1 MCWFYLFLQGM
12 VVAELS
18 LRAMAITGRKVVSIY
33 TIADLTGGSSL
44 ARALGSMWLLLQ
56 YSCLV
61 AQVSRGGDLL
71 ARSPLGLSHATSCGL
86 ITLCFHTLVFGLA
99 GQRRAGWLAESVN
112 NCMTAAFLVAMCVL
126 IYLGI
131 GHEAKLDRLL
141 RGDWRPVTFLSMAPL
156 MLQIMMFIQ
165 TVPTV
170 CAMLAGDRAKV
181 QLVVLLGS
189 LCPLLV
195 CLVWSAV
202 GLAMVPEN
210 IARHNADP
218 IDFLLNNRQGSG
230 SSLITN
236 AAILVACTAI
246 GTTIV
251 GIYLIVAQYF
261 DDLLGRKGSSS
272 QCLQQSQRAR
282 KALPV
287 PGQSMLSNLGD
298 GERDPAMRAGGVIPA
313 DAKTAGAN
321 REAYWWGD
329 IITGRLFVDRQGR
342 GWQDRLLSASAT
354 ILPPLFGAL
363 GGEQMYML
371 ALRFAGLPFCYAH
384 ASS

>member
-1 MCWFYLFLQGM
+1 M

-99 GQRRAGWLAESVN
+99 GQRRAGLLAESVN

-131 GHEAKLDRLL
+131 GHEAKVDRLL

-218 IDFLLNNRQGSG
+218 IDFLLHHRQGADSN
-230 SSLITN
+230 LIRK

-261 DDLLGRKGSSS
+261 DDLLGRSSSS
-272 QCLQQSQRAR
+272 QCLHREA
-282 KALPV
+282 
-287 PGQSMLSNLGD
+287 MLSNLGD
-298 GERDPAMRAGGVIPA
+298 GERDPATRTGGVIPA

-329 IITGRLFVDRQGR
+329 IIAGRLLVDKQGS
-342 GWQDRLLSASAT
+342 GWQDRLLAASAT
-354 ILPPLFGAL
+354 ILPPLCGAL

-371 ALRFAGLPFCYAH
+371 ALRFAGLPFCYSH